1 MSGIPRHLLL
11 PVKLAAMAVL
21 LWLVWRI
28 AGGTEIFHSMA
39 GVEPLWLVLGL
50 AVTAPQTLLSSIRW
64 RLVVSRLGG
73 RLAFGRAAAEY
84 YIAIFLNQVLPGG
97 VAGDVTRIA
106 RHGGAMRRAEEGR
119 GYGFA
124 AQAVVYERT
133 AGQIAMTALSIPGL
147 ALWRVE
153 AAWIAAGVLLAL
165 LTILL
170 LTPPA
175 GAVGRF
181 IAGFKGAVL
190 APPVLVRQTVLS
202 ASIAG
207 SYVLVYWLCARS
219 LGVDLTAETA
229 LMILPPALLAM
240 AVPLTPAGWGLR
252 EAASVGLWLAA
263 GLPASDAAAVSILYG
278 LVNLAGALPGVV
290 LLTAGR
296 RGRRNF
302 TG

>member
-1 MSGIPRHLLL
+1 MTGIPRHLLL
-11 PVKLAAMAVL
+11 LMKLAAMGAL

-28 AGGTEIFHSMA
+28 AGGTEILSSMA
-39 GVEPLWLVLGL
+39 AVEPLWLVLGL
-50 AVTAPQTLLSSIRW
+50 LVTVPQTVLSSIRW
-64 RLVVSRLGG
+64 RLVVARLGG
-73 RLAFGRAAAEY
+73 ALAFGRAAAEY
-84 YIAIFLNQVLPGG
+84 YIAVFLNQVLPGG
-97 VAGDVTRIA
+97 VAGDVTRVA
-106 RHGGAMRRAEEGR
+106 RHGGAMRRAQEGR

-147 ALWRVE
+147 ALWRME
-153 AAWIAAGVLLAL
+153 AAWIAAAVLASLV
-165 LTILL
+165 IVSL

-190 APPVLVRQTVLS
+190 APPVLIRQIAYS
-202 ASIAG
+202 AAIAG

-219 LGVDLTAETA
+219 LGIELAVGTA

-240 AVPLTPAGWGLR
+240 AIPLTPAGWGLR

-263 GLPASDAAAVSILYG
+263 GLQASDAAAVSILYG
-278 LVNLAGALPGVV
+278 LVNLAGSLPGAA
-290 LLTAGR
+290 LLLSAPPAAHPSDG
-296 RGRRNF
+296 
-302 TG
+302 